1 MLDIK
6 RLNELFKVALFA
18 RAWIEIELITNN
30 IFFPYVALF
39 ARAWIEI
46 ANASSDIPPARVAL
60 FARAWIEISCQ
71 LT

>member
-1 MLDIK
+1 MTHTWTRTHPTLVALFARAWIEMLDIK

-46 ANASSDIPPARVAL
+46 
-60 FARAWIEISCQ
+60 SCQ